1 MANRRLCFNSEFKVR
16 ADPATNGSEKKYIEG
31 YFVVYDTEVKI
42 FEGYYEKIARGAL
55 DESIANDDIRCLFNH
70 DTGFVLG
77 RTGNNTVSLKSDA
90 KGLYGV
96 VEINQNDRQAVDVY
110 ERVKRGDIA
119 TCSFGFYEKE
129 SEPTITD
136 NGLVMHNIVTK
147 AKVFEISVCPFAA
160 YEDTEITARTK
171 SFAVDRRKNLSQKKA
186 LLKNRLEALKN
197 AKTN

>member
-16 ADPATNGSEKKYIEG
+16 ADPTTNGGEKKYIEG
-31 YFVVYDTEVKI
+31 YFVVYDTEVEI
-42 FEGYYEKIARGAL
+42 FDGYYEQIARGSL

-77 RTGNNTVSLKSDA
+77 RTGNNTVSLKSDD
-90 KGLYGV
+90 KGLYAT
-96 VEINQNDRQAVDVY
+96 VEINPNDRQAVDVY

-129 SEPTITD
+129 SDPTVTD

-160 YEDTEITARTK
+160 YEDTEIVARTK
-171 SFAVDRRKNLSQKKA
+171 SFAVDYKNILQQRKSA
-186 LLKNRLEALKN
+186 LKNRLEALKC
-197 AKTN
+197 

>member
-1 MANRRLCFNSEFKVR
+1 MARRLCFNSEFKVR
-16 ADPATNGSEKKYIEG
+16 ADPATNGGEKKYIEG

-42 FEGYYEKIARGAL
+42 FDGYYEQIARGAL

-77 RTGNNTVSLKSDA
+77 RTGNNTVILKSDD
-90 KGLYGV
+90 KGLYAT
-96 VEINQNDRQAVDVY
+96 VEINPNDRQAVDVY

-129 SEPTITD
+129 SDPTTTD

-171 SFAVDRRKNLSQKKA
+171 SFAVDYKNMLQQRKSA
-186 LLKNRLEALKN
+186 LKNRLEALKC
-197 AKTN
+197 

>member
-16 ADPATNGSEKKYIEG
+16 ADPATNGGEKKYIEG
-31 YFVVYDTEVKI
+31 YFVVYDTEVQI

-119 TCSFGFYEKE
+119 TCSFGFYENE

-171 SFAVDRRKNLSQKKA
+171 SFAVDRRKNLSQRKA

>member
-1 MANRRLCFNSEFKVR
+1 MTNRRLCFNSEFKVR
-16 ADPATNGSEKKYIEG
+16 ADPNTNSGEKKYIEG

-42 FEGYYEKIARGAL
+42 FDGYYEQIARGAL

-77 RTGNNTVSLKSDA
+77 RTGNNTVSLKSDD
-90 KGLYGV
+90 KGLHAT
-96 VEINQNDRQAVDVY
+96 VEINPNDRQAVDVY

-129 SEPTITD
+129 SDPTITD

-171 SFAVDRRKNLSQKKA
+171 SFAVDYKNMLQQRKSA
-186 LLKNRLEALKN
+186 LKNRLEALKC
-197 AKTN
+197 

>member
-171 SFAVDRRKNLSQKKA
+171 SFAVDRRKNLSQRKA